1 MSKDPLLL
9 TKLAGA
15 ALVIAWITVAAVLV
29 SWTLYR
35 PGSIDTPA
43 YPLLDTQIVDERPVA
58 PAAPEAMPDAAAATA
73 AGGIDALLAK
83 ADPAA
88 GGKEAKKCAA
98 CHSFDKG
105 GRHKVGPNL
114 WDVVGRK
121 IGIAEGYKF
130 SGALAGHGGTWGY
143 EQLDA
148 FLASPK
154 AFAAGTKMSF
164 AGLPD
169 AADRADVI
177 AYLRGLSDN
186 PQPLP

>member
-1 MSKDPLLL
+1 MGR
-9 TKLAGA
+9 TIGTA
-15 ALVIAWITVAAVLV
+15 
-29 SWTLYR
+29 
-35 PGSIDTPA
+35 
-43 YPLLDTQIVDERPVA
+43 
-58 PAAPEAMPDAAAATA
+58 EA
-73 AGGIDALLAK
+73 
-83 ADPAA
+83 
-88 GGKEAKKCAA
+88 
-98 CHSFDKG
+98 
-105 GRHKVGPNL
+105 
-114 WDVVGRK
+114 
-121 IGIAEGYKF
+121 YKF